1 MNDDGAAREP
11 TADTSRA
18 AEDPPTEDRTK
29 EGRTEEDRTE
39 EDWTEAD
46 PEWTRKA
53 DRLESRLR
61 RGEVSM
67 TEAEAELRRLLD
79 DQSLPAESRHPEAG
93 RGPAR

>member
-11 TADTSRA
+11 SADTSRA
-18 AEDPPTEDRTK
+18 AENRP
-29 EGRTEEDRTE
+29 E
-39 EDWTEAD
+39 EDWSDEDWAEAD

-79 DQSLPAESRHPEAG
+79 DQSLPPEA
-93 RGPAR
+93 PARESERGRMR